1 MIKNMKKY
9 GYIAFVL
16 CVLAG
21 CASQKQI
28 SYLQDVPDDYRQK
41 IIQDYDLR
49 IHPDDLLSIMVNSKD
64 PELAQMFNLP
74 MVSYQIANSNTGYAG
89 GQNRVLGYLVDKEGN
104 IDFPQLGVIKVQ
116 GMTRAELTKYIKS
129 QLIEKGLVNR
139 PGTFEITSD
148 RITLLDALS
157 LAGDLTIYGQRE
169 NIKVIREENG
179 ERVVVSLDLRNKDLL
194 SSPYY
199 YLQQNDVVYVEP
211 NKVKAGQREINQ
223 NRTIGTFASI
233 LSVMVSLAVLIFK

>member
-41 IIQDYDLR
+41 ITQDYDLR

-129 QLIEKGLVNR
+129 QLIEKGLVKDPIVTIQFLNFKVSVLGEVNR

-148 RITLLDALS
+148 RITL
-157 LAGDLTIYGQRE
+157 
-169 NIKVIREENG
+169 
-179 ERVVVSLDLRNKDLL
+179 LDLRNKDLL